1 MRCSRRLPIGRQRTG
16 MRRDRS
22 TSRIDET
29 TDVAIVGGG
38 ICGLTAAIALERR
51 GWEPTVY
58 EAATEYRPVGAGI
71 LLQTNALLVLERLG
85 VADRVTETGVPLDD
99 SAIRSPDGRALKRF
113 DLDRVERDE
122 FGYGFVAI
130 HRADLQEI
138 LLNELDAPVRTDME
152 CEAVTDADRPTA
164 RFADGTQISPDVLVG
179 ADGIRSAVRD
189 AVVPAVEPRALD
201 GVCYRA
207 VVDVDLPERHRDRGL
222 EVWGTGSYTGGAPL
236 DDDRF
241 YWFATVSEATA
252 ADLDGPREVVAAL
265 RDRFD
270 AFPEPIP
277 PVVDALAPDDVF
289 ATGLADLPSLDRWS
303 RGSVVLAGDAAHGM
317 LPFAGQGAAQSIEDA
332 LALADAVDRCA
343 DPAAAFEAYEA
354 DRKPRADGIRAESR
368 RLGRLG
374 TVQSPLGARLRN
386 AAVGLVPASL
396 FCRFR
401 RRRASRTTLPD
412 AAVADGGS
420 DA

>member
-1 MRCSRRLPIGRQRTG
+1 

-22 TSRIDET
+22 TGRIDET

-71 LLQTNALLVLERLG
+71 LLQTNALLVLDRLG
-85 VADRVTETGVPLDD
+85 VADRVRAEGVRLGN

-130 HRADLQEI
+130 HRADLQR
-138 LLNELDAPVRTDME
+138 LLLEELDAPVRTGME

-164 RFADGTQISPDVLVG
+164 RFADGTRISPDVLVG
-179 ADGIRSAVRD
+179 ADGIHSAVRD

-201 GVCYRA
+201 GVCYRS
-207 VVDVDLPERHRDRGL
+207 VVDVDLPDRHRDRGL
-222 EVWGTGSYTGGAPL
+222 EVWGEGSYTGGAPIG
-236 DDDRF
+236 DDRF

-252 ADLDGPREVVAAL
+252 ADLDGPREIVAAV
-265 RDRFD
+265 RERFG
-270 AFPEPIP
+270 AFPAPIP
-277 PVVDALAPDDVF
+277 SVVDALAPEDVF
-289 ATGLADLPSLDRWS
+289 ATGLADLPALDRWS
-303 RGSVVLAGDAAHGM
+303 SGSVVLAGDAAHAM

-332 LALADAVDRCA
+332 LALADALDRHA

-354 DRKPRADGIRAESR
+354 DRRPRADGIRAESR
-368 RLGRLG
+368 RLGRVG
-374 TVQSPLGARLRN
+374 TVQSSLGARLRN
-386 AAVGLVPASL
+386 LAIGSVPGAL
-396 FCRFR
+396 FRRFR
-401 RRRASRTTLPD
+401 RRRAARTSLPD
-412 AAVADGGS
+412 ATVADGCPN
-420 DA
+420 A